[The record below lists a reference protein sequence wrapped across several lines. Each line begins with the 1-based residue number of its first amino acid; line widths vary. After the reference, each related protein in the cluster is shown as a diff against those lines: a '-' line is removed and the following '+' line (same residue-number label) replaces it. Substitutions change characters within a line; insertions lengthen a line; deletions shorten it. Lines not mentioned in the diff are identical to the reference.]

1 MHIKSSHTQ
10 HYISTQAHLCKHCQA
25 AEESQH
31 THDHWCA
38 SLLLHTERSCSPALQ
53 AWSSWHRCCHSAVVC
68 MFLVGTGC
76 SCRLN
81 SPASS
86 ETLLCTGIWGFRH
99 RWCSYLSRLQRGSLR
114 SGGMKCI
121 SYPVYSGSSGG
132 WFLVDNL
139 PGCMACML
147 FAQAGPGILCIM
159 LHHSLYRH

>member
-1 MHIKSSHTQ
+1 MFLSVYHVTGFHALIFVHILPAKSEIKPACMHIKSSHTQ

-31 THDHWCA
+31 SHDHWCA

-68 MFLVGTGC
+68 MFQVGTGC

-86 ETLLCTGIWGFRH
+86 ETLLCTGIWGFR
-99 RWCSYLSRLQRGSLR
+99 RCWCSYLSRLQRGSL
-114 SGGMKCI
+114 
-121 SYPVYSGSSGG
+121 
-132 WFLVDNL
+132 
-139 PGCMACML
+139 
-147 FAQAGPGILCIM
+147 
-159 LHHSLYRH
+159 